1 MSKYSISFNSNGSRY
16 ARLDGAG
23 FFKKDYWFICEY
35 NKVDE
40 SLTVLLYIYSN
51 TSKQIGNILNEIK
64 HTIDCGGETW

>member
-1 MSKYSISFNSNGSRY
+1 MNKYSISFNSNGSRY
-16 ARLDGAG
+16 ERLDGAG

-51 TSKQIGNILNEIK
+51 TSK
-64 HTIDCGGETW
+64 